1 MSQTGANAD
10 EWVPVRP
17 GTEGV
22 LALGL
27 ANVIMAGKLRP
38 AEAGGRAGSLIE
50 GWSTGLTAYPPEQVE
65 KLTGVAARRVERLA
79 RELAEMRPSV
89 AMIGGSPLAQTNG
102 LFNALAVNALNAL
115 MGSVEQPGGMSF
127 TPQIDIARSL
137 QPPAPSAGRASASAE
152 APADRPASV
161 AAATDVGG
169 RSRALDRMAADIL
182 AGADSSPQVLLVDS
196 ANPIF
201 TTPRA
206 WRVREAFQKIP
217 YIASFGNFLD
227 ETSSL
232 ADLILPDHSF
242 LESWAESVPESGAMV
257 TVVGAAPPVMRPLHQ
272 TRATEDVLLQIGRGL
287 RRPLDLP
294 WETFEEMLAATFA
307 ALPAPSKDAD
317 AWTDAQ
323 EKGGWWGTLP
333 AGLVAATPTV
343 TSATRPV
350 AFVQPQFDGDAQQ
363 FPFHLLP
370 YASSAFLDGSLA
382 HLPWLQE
389 MPDPLTSAMWS
400 SWLEINPATAERLGI
415 GQGDVVEV
423 ASAHG
428 TVRSSAIVSPGI
440 APDVVAMPVGQGHRT
455 FTRYASGRGE
465 NPIELLASITEPET
479 GALAWAATRVRVSR
493 IGGPDGRLV
502 LFAGGLREHEER
514 GRGRG

>member
-1 MSQTGANAD
+1 
-10 EWVPVRP
+10 
-17 GTEGV
+17 
-22 LALGL
+22 
-27 ANVIMAGKLRP
+27 
-38 AEAGGRAGSLIE
+38 
-50 GWSTGLTAYPPEQVE
+50 
-65 KLTGVAARRVERLA
+65 
-79 RELAEMRPSV
+79 
-89 AMIGGSPLAQTNG
+89 
-102 LFNALAVNALNAL
+102 
-115 MGSVEQPGGMSF
+115 
-127 TPQIDIARSL
+127 
-137 QPPAPSAGRASASAE
+137 
-152 APADRPASV
+152 
-161 AAATDVGG
+161 
-169 RSRALDRMAADIL
+169 
-182 AGADSSPQVLLVDS
+182 
-196 ANPIF
+196 
-201 TTPRA
+201 
-206 WRVREAFQKIP
+206 
-217 YIASFGNFLD
+217 
-227 ETSSL
+227 
-232 ADLILPDHSF
+232 
-242 LESWAESVPESGAMV
+242 
-257 TVVGAAPPVMRPLHQ
+257 
-272 TRATEDVLLQIGRGL
+272 
-287 RRPLDLP
+287 
-294 WETFEEMLAATFA
+294 
-307 ALPAPSKDAD
+307 
-317 AWTDAQ
+317 
-323 EKGGWWGTLP
+323 
-333 AGLVAATPTV
+333 
-343 TSATRPV
+343 
-350 AFVQPQFDGDAQQ
+350 VQPQFDGDAQQ